1 MLMSGTE
8 RERQYSFF
16 STGLETSPHISCLDA
31 FSFNLWGNY
40 RSLHLTW
47 KLADASW
54 LLKTSYSY
62 CGRFTLSFL
71 LELFGNVY
79 LTYTRSP
86 GWGLP
91 LGPIEETPYGAN

>member
-8 RERQYSFF
+8 GERQCSFF
-16 STGLETSPHISCLDA
+16 FYRIGEISAYCLRA
-31 FSFNLWGNY
+31 FSFNLWGSY
-40 RSLHLTW
+40 RSLQLTW

-62 CGRFTLSFL
+62 CGRFAFSFL
-71 LELFGNVY
+71 LELFSNVY